1 MSTPNDTSAS
11 KVDILGDIC
20 TMRRRRVA
28 AQKIEIPFSEIDKSA
43 RAQPAPRG
51 FRAALARKVAGGS
64 YGLIAEIKKAS
75 PSAGLIRPDFDPAA
89 LARAYSLAGAACLS
103 VLTEQDNFLGE
114 DSHLQSARAA
124 VDLPV
129 LRKDFMLEPYQ
140 IAESRMIGADCVLL
154 IMAVLGDAQAA
165 ELEAA
170 AMDYGLDV
178 LVEVHDEHELERAL
192 KLRSPLLGINNRNL
206 KTLKTDLATT
216 ERLAQH
222 VPEGR
227 VMVAESGLSTAAD
240 LTRMARAGARCF
252 LIGESLMRQAD
263 VEAATRALLSP
274 ASSSAHQS
282 AG

>member
-1 MSTPNDTSAS
+1 MAGS
-11 KVDILGDIC
+11 KIDILGDIC
-20 TMRRRRVA
+20 AMRRRRVA
-28 AQKIEIPFSEIDKSA
+28 AQKIAVPFAEIDKTA

-51 FRAALARKVAGGS
+51 FRAALARKVAGGN

-75 PSAGLIRPDFDPAA
+75 PSAGLIRADFDPAS
-89 LARAYSLAGAACLS
+89 LARAYSMAGAACLS
-103 VLTEQDNFLGE
+103 VLTEQDNFLGD
-114 DSHLQSARAA
+114 DSHLQMARDA

-129 LRKDFMLEPYQ
+129 LRKDFMLDPYQ

-154 IMAVLGDAQAA
+154 IMAILSDAQAA

-170 AMDYGLDV
+170 ALDYDLDV
-178 LVEVHDEHELERAL
+178 LVEVHGEQELERAL

-227 VMVAESGLSTAAD
+227 TMVAESGLSTPAD
-240 LTRMARAGARCF
+240 LTRMARTGARCF
-252 LIGESLMRQAD
+252 LIGESLMKQPD
-263 VEAATRALLSP
+263 VEAATRALLMP
-274 ASSSAHQS
+274 TGGQARQS